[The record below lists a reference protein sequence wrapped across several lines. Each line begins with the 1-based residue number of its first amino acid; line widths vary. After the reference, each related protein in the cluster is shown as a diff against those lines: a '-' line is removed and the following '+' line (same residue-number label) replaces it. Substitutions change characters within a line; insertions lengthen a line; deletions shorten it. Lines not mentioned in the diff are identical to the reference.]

1 MINIKKLKVSVEE
14 KEILKGINLEIPE
27 GEVHAIMGRNGS
39 GKSTLANTLAGNEKF
54 EVTDEKFE
62 VTDGS
67 IHMDGVDIT
76 EMSPENRSLNGIFVC
91 FQYPVAIPGVSMAYF
106 LRAAINAHLEN
117 QGKEEMD
124 ALEFLNQ
131 SKEILKKLTLDDSFL
146 KRSINDGF
154 SGGEKKKSEIFQ
166 LLSLNPKF
174 AILDE
179 TDSGLDI
186 DALKIVADGVKEFN
200 GNKNSTLIITHY
212 ERLLEY
218 INPDVV
224 HVMIDG
230 KIVQSGDMELARQVE
245 EKGYSWLVK

>member
-1 MINIKKLKVSVEE
+1 MIDIKNLKVSVEE

-54 EVTDEKFE
+54 EVTD
-62 VTDGS
+62 GS
-67 IHMDGVDIT
+67 IHMNGLDIT
-76 EMSPENRSLNGIFVC
+76 EMSAENRSLNGIFVC

-131 SKEILKKLTLDDSFL
+131 SKEILKKLNLDDSFL

-200 GNKNSTLIITHY
+200 GKKNSTLIITHY

-224 HVMIDG
+224 HIMIDG
-230 KIVQSGDMELARQVE
+230 KIVKSGDMKLARQVE

>member
-1 MINIKKLKVSVEE
+1 MIKIKNLQVSIDE
-14 KEILKGINLEIPE
+14 KDILKGIDLEIPK

-54 EVTDEKFE
+54 EVKN
-62 VTDGS
+62 GS
-67 IHMDGVDIT
+67 IHMNNVDIT
-76 EMSPENRSLNGIFVC
+76 EMSTKNRALNGIFVC

-106 LRAAINAHLEN
+106 LRAAINAHFEH

-124 ALEFLNQ
+124 AVEFLNK
-131 SKEILKKLTLDDSFL
+131 SKKILSELNLDDSFL

-154 SGGEKKKSEIFQ
+154 SGGEKKKSEILQ
-166 LLSLNPKF
+166 LLALNPKF

-186 DALKIVADGVKEFN
+186 DALKTVANGVNKFN
-200 GNKNSTLIITHY
+200 SKNNSTLIITHY

-224 HVMIDG
+224 HVMVDG
-230 KIVQSGDMELARQVE
+230 KIKKSGDMSLAKEVE
-245 EKGYSWLVK
+245 KKGYSWLLK

>member
-1 MINIKKLKVSVEE
+1 M
-14 KEILKGINLEIPE
+14 
-27 GEVHAIMGRNGS
+27 
-39 GKSTLANTLAGNEKF
+39 
-54 EVTDEKFE
+54 
-62 VTDGS
+62 TDGS
-67 IHMDGVDIT
+67 IHMNGLDIT
-76 EMSPENRSLNGIFVC
+76 EMSAENRSLNGIFVC

-131 SKEILKKLTLDDSFL
+131 SKEILKKLNLDDSFL

-200 GNKNSTLIITHY
+200 GKKNSTLIITHY

-224 HVMIDG
+224 HIMIDG
-230 KIVQSGDMELARQVE
+230 KIVKSGDMKLARQVE
-245 EKGYSWLVK
+245 EKGYSWLAK

>member
-1 MINIKKLKVSVEE
+1 MIKIKKLKVSVGE
-14 KEILKGINLEIPE
+14 KDILKGINLEIPK

-39 GKSTLANTLAGNEKF
+39 GKSTLANALAGNEKF
-54 EVTDEKFE
+54 EVKS
-62 VTDGS
+62 GS
-67 IHMDGVDIT
+67 IHMNDVDIT
-76 EMSPENRSLNGIFVC
+76 EMSTENRALSGIFVC

-106 LRAAINAHLEN
+106 LRAAINAHFEH

-124 ALEFLNQ
+124 AVEFLNR
-131 SKEILKKLTLDDSFL
+131 SKRILNELNLDDSFL

-154 SGGEKKKSEIFQ
+154 SGGEKKKSEILQ

-186 DALKIVADGVKEFN
+186 DALKTVANGVNKFN
-200 GNKNSTLIITHY
+200 DKDNSTLIITHY

-218 INPDVV
+218 IKPDVV

-230 KIVQSGDMELARQVE
+230 KIKKSGDMSLAREVE
-245 EKGYSWLVK
+245 KKGYSWLLK

>member
-1 MINIKKLKVSVEE
+1 MINIKDLKVSVEE
-14 KEILKGINLEIPE
+14 KKILKGINLDIPE

-54 EVTDEKFE
+54 EVTDG
-62 VTDGS
+62 T
-67 IHMDGVDIT
+67 IHMNGVDIT

>member
-1 MINIKKLKVSVEE
+1 MIKIKNLQVSIDE
-14 KEILKGINLEIPE
+14 KDILKGIDLEIPK

-54 EVTDEKFE
+54 EVKN
-62 VTDGS
+62 GS
-67 IHMDGVDIT
+67 IHMNDVDIT
-76 EMSPENRSLNGIFVC
+76 EMSVENRALNGIFVC

-106 LRAAINAHLEN
+106 LRASINAHFEH

-124 ALEFLNQ
+124 AVEFLNK
-131 SKEILKKLTLDDSFL
+131 SKKILSELNLDDSFL

-154 SGGEKKKSEIFQ
+154 SGGEKKKSEILQ
-166 LLSLNPKF
+166 LLALNPKF

-186 DALKIVADGVKEFN
+186 DALKTVANGVNKFN
-200 GNKNSTLIITHY
+200 SKNNSTLIITHY

-224 HVMIDG
+224 HVMVDG
-230 KIVQSGDMELARQVE
+230 KIKKSGDMSLAKEVE
-245 EKGYSWLVK
+245 KKGYSWLLK

>member
-1 MINIKKLKVSVEE
+1 MIKIKKLKVSVEE
-14 KEILKGINLEIPE
+14 KDILKGINLEIPK

-39 GKSTLANTLAGNEKF
+39 GKSTLANALAGNEKF
-54 EVTDEKFE
+54 EVKS
-62 VTDGS
+62 GS
-67 IHMDGVDIT
+67 IYMNDVDIT
-76 EMSPENRSLNGIFVC
+76 EMSAENRALSGIFVC

-106 LRAAINAHLEN
+106 LRAAINAHFEH

-124 ALEFLNQ
+124 AVEFLNK
-131 SKEILKKLTLDDSFL
+131 SKKILSELNLDDSFL

-154 SGGEKKKSEIFQ
+154 SGGEKKKSEILQ

-186 DALKIVADGVKEFN
+186 DALKTVADGVNKFN
-200 GNKNSTLIITHY
+200 SKDNSPLIITHY

-218 INPDVV
+218 IKPDVV

-230 KIVQSGDMELARQVE
+230 KIKKSGDMSLAQEVE
-245 EKGYSWLVK
+245 KKGYSWLLK

>member
-1 MINIKKLKVSVEE
+1 MIDIKNLKVSVEE

-54 EVTDEKFE
+54 EVTD
-62 VTDGS
+62 GS
-67 IHMDGVDIT
+67 IHMNGLDIT
-76 EMSPENRSLNGIFVC
+76 EMSAENRSLNGIFVC
-91 FQYPVAIPGVSMAYF
+91 FQYPVAIPGVSMTYF

-131 SKEILKKLTLDDSFL
+131 SKEILKKLNLDDSFL

-200 GNKNSTLIITHY
+200 GKKNSTLIITHY

-224 HVMIDG
+224 HIMIDG
-230 KIVQSGDMELARQVE
+230 KIVKSGDMKLARQVE
-245 EKGYSWLVK
+245 EKGYSWLAK

>member
-39 GKSTLANTLAGNEKF
+39 GKSTLANTLAGN
-54 EVTDEKFE
+54 EKFE

>member
-1 MINIKKLKVSVEE
+1 MIKIKNLQVSID
-14 KEILKGINLEIPE
+14 KKDILKGIDLEIPK

-54 EVTDEKFE
+54 EVKN
-62 VTDGS
+62 GS
-67 IHMDGVDIT
+67 IHMNDVDIT
-76 EMSPENRSLNGIFVC
+76 EMSVENRALNGIFVC

-106 LRAAINAHLEN
+106 LRAAINAHFEH
-117 QGKEEMD
+117 QGKDEMD
-124 ALEFLNQ
+124 AVEFLNK
-131 SKEILKKLTLDDSFL
+131 SKKILSELNLDDSFL

-154 SGGEKKKSEIFQ
+154 SGGEKKKSEILQ
-166 LLSLNPKF
+166 LLALNPKF

-186 DALKIVADGVKEFN
+186 DALKTVANGVNKFN
-200 GNKNSTLIITHY
+200 SKNNSTLIITHY

-224 HVMIDG
+224 HVMVDG
-230 KIVQSGDMELARQVE
+230 KIKKSGDMSLAKEVE
-245 EKGYSWLVK
+245 KKGYSWLLK

>member
-1 MINIKKLKVSVEE
+1 MN
-14 KEILKGINLEIPE
+14 
-27 GEVHAIMGRNGS
+27 
-39 GKSTLANTLAGNEKF
+39 
-54 EVTDEKFE
+54 D
-62 VTDGS
+62 
-67 IHMDGVDIT
+67 VDIT
-76 EMSPENRSLNGIFVC
+76 EMSTENRALSGIFVC

-106 LRAAINAHLEN
+106 LRAAINAHFEH

-124 ALEFLNQ
+124 AVEFLNR
-131 SKEILKKLTLDDSFL
+131 SKKILNELNLDDSFL

-154 SGGEKKKSEIFQ
+154 SGGEKKKSEILQ

-186 DALKIVADGVKEFN
+186 DALKTVANGVNKFN
-200 GNKNSTLIITHY
+200 DKDNSTLIITHY

-218 INPDVV
+218 IKPDVV

-230 KIVQSGDMELARQVE
+230 QIKKSGDMSLAREVE
-245 EKGYSWLVK
+245 KKGYSWLLK

>member
-1 MINIKKLKVSVEE
+1 MIKIKNLQVSIDE
-14 KEILKGINLEIPE
+14 KDILKGIDLEIPK

-54 EVTDEKFE
+54 EVKN
-62 VTDGS
+62 GS
-67 IHMDGVDIT
+67 IHMNDVDIT
-76 EMSPENRSLNGIFVC
+76 EMSVENRALSGIFVC

-106 LRAAINAHLEN
+106 LRASINAHFEH

-124 ALEFLNQ
+124 AVEFLNK
-131 SKEILKKLTLDDSFL
+131 SKKILSELNLDDSFL

-154 SGGEKKKSEIFQ
+154 SGGEKKKSEILQ
-166 LLSLNPKF
+166 LLALNPKF

-186 DALKIVADGVKEFN
+186 DALKTVANGVNKFN
-200 GNKNSTLIITHY
+200 SKNNSTLIITHY

-224 HVMIDG
+224 HVMVDG
-230 KIVQSGDMELARQVE
+230 KIKKSGDMSLAKEVE
-245 EKGYSWLVK
+245 KKGYSWLLK

>member
-1 MINIKKLKVSVEE
+1 MIDIKNLKVSVEE
-14 KEILKGINLEIPE
+14 KEILKGINLQIPE
-27 GEVHAIMGRNGS
+27 GEIHAIMGRNGS

-54 EVTDEKFE
+54 EVTD
-62 VTDGS
+62 GS
-67 IHMDGVDIT
+67 IHMNNVDIT

-91 FQYPVAIPGVSMAYF
+91 FQYPVAIPGVTMAYF

-117 QGKEEMD
+117 QGKKEMD

-200 GNKNSTLIITHY
+200 GKKNSTLIITHY

-224 HVMIDG
+224 HIMIDG
-230 KIVQSGDMELARQVE
+230 EIVKSGDMKLARQVE

>member
-1 MINIKKLKVSVEE
+1 MIKIKNLQVSIDE
-14 KEILKGINLEIPE
+14 KDILKGIDLEIPK

-54 EVTDEKFE
+54 EVKN
-62 VTDGS
+62 GS
-67 IHMDGVDIT
+67 IHMNNIDIT
-76 EMSPENRSLNGIFVC
+76 EMSVENRALNGIFVC

-106 LRAAINAHLEN
+106 LRAAINAHFEH

-124 ALEFLNQ
+124 AVEFLNK
-131 SKEILKKLTLDDSFL
+131 SKKILSELNLDDSFL

-154 SGGEKKKSEIFQ
+154 SGGEKKKSEILQ
-166 LLSLNPKF
+166 LLALNPKF

-186 DALKIVADGVKEFN
+186 DALKTVANGVNKFN
-200 GNKNSTLIITHY
+200 SKNNSTLIITHY

-224 HVMIDG
+224 HVMVDG
-230 KIVQSGDMELARQVE
+230 KIKKSGDMSLAKEVE
-245 EKGYSWLVK
+245 KKGYSWLLK

>member
-1 MINIKKLKVSVEE
+1 MIDIKNLKVSVEE

-54 EVTDEKFE
+54 EVI
-62 VTDGS
+62 DGS
-67 IHMDGVDIT
+67 IHMNGLDIT
-76 EMSPENRSLNGIFVC
+76 EMSAENRSLNGIFVC

-131 SKEILKKLTLDDSFL
+131 SKEILKKLNLDDSFL
-146 KRSINDGF
+146 KRSNNDGF

-200 GNKNSTLIITHY
+200 GKKNSTLIITHY

-224 HVMIDG
+224 HIMIDG
-230 KIVQSGDMELARQVE
+230 KIVKSGDMKLARQVE
-245 EKGYSWLVK
+245 EKGYSWLAK

>member
-1 MINIKKLKVSVEE
+1 MINIKNLKVSVEE
-14 KEILKGINLEIPE
+14 KEILKGINLQIPE
-27 GEVHAIMGRNGS
+27 GEIRAIMGRNGS

-54 EVTDEKFE
+54 EVTN
-62 VTDGS
+62 GS
-67 IHMDGVDIT
+67 IHMNAADIT

-106 LRAAINAHLEN
+106 LRSAINAHLKN

-200 GNKNSTLIITHY
+200 GKKNSTLIITHY

-230 KIVQSGDMELARQVE
+230 KIVKSGDMELARQVE
-245 EKGYSWLVK
+245 EKGYSWLAK

>member
-1 MINIKKLKVSVEE
+1 MINIKDLKVSVEE
-14 KEILKGINLEIPE
+14 KKILKGINLDIPE

-54 EVTDEKFE
+54 EVTN
-62 VTDGS
+62 GS
-67 IHMDGVDIT
+67 IHMNAADIT

-131 SKEILKKLTLDDSFL
+131 AKAILKKLTLDDSFL

-200 GNKNSTLIITHY
+200 GKKNSTLIITHY

-230 KIVQSGDMELARQVE
+230 KIVKSGDMELARQVE
-245 EKGYSWLVK
+245 EKGYSWLAK

>member
-1 MINIKKLKVSVEE
+1 MIKIKNLQVSIDE
-14 KEILKGINLEIPE
+14 KDILKGIDLEIPK

-54 EVTDEKFE
+54 EVKN
-62 VTDGS
+62 GS
-67 IHMDGVDIT
+67 IHMNDVDIT
-76 EMSPENRSLNGIFVC
+76 EMSVENRALNGIFVC

-106 LRAAINAHLEN
+106 LRAAINAHFEH
-117 QGKEEMD
+117 QGKDEMD
-124 ALEFLNQ
+124 AVEFLNK
-131 SKEILKKLTLDDSFL
+131 SKKILSELNLDDSFL

-154 SGGEKKKSEIFQ
+154 SGGEKKKSEILQ
-166 LLSLNPKF
+166 LLALNPKF

-186 DALKIVADGVKEFN
+186 DALKTVANGVNKFN
-200 GNKNSTLIITHY
+200 SKNNSTLIITHY

-224 HVMIDG
+224 HVMVDG
-230 KIVQSGDMELARQVE
+230 KIKKSGDMSLAKEVE
-245 EKGYSWLVK
+245 KKGYSWLLK

>member
-1 MINIKKLKVSVEE
+1 MIKIKNLQVSIDE
-14 KEILKGINLEIPE
+14 KDILKGIDLEIPK

-54 EVTDEKFE
+54 EVKN
-62 VTDGS
+62 GS
-67 IHMDGVDIT
+67 IHMNDVDIT
-76 EMSPENRSLNGIFVC
+76 EMSVENRALNGIFVC

-106 LRAAINAHLEN
+106 LRAAINAHFEH

-124 ALEFLNQ
+124 AVEFLNK
-131 SKEILKKLTLDDSFL
+131 SKKILSELNLDDSFL

-154 SGGEKKKSEIFQ
+154 SGGEKKKSEILQ

-186 DALKIVADGVKEFN
+186 DALKTVANGVNKFN
-200 GNKNSTLIITHY
+200 SKDNSTLIITHY

-224 HVMIDG
+224 HVMVDG
-230 KIVQSGDMELARQVE
+230 KIKKSGDMSLAKEVE
-245 EKGYSWLVK
+245 KKGYSWLLK

>member
-1 MINIKKLKVSVEE
+1 MINIKNLKVSVEE

-54 EVTDEKFE
+54 EVTD
-62 VTDGS
+62 GL
-67 IHMDGVDIT
+67 IHMNGVDIT

-200 GNKNSTLIITHY
+200 GKKNSTLIITHY

-230 KIVQSGDMELARQVE
+230 KIVKSGDMELARQVE
-245 EKGYSWLVK
+245 EKGYSWLAK